1 MNLSV
6 ARNAFLLIVVAA
18 VAAAVFRIVTAPH
31 RVKER
36 RDTARNVCIGSG
48 GEWLK
53 LGGDEV
59 CRKPEST
66 DTAKKA

>member
-6 ARNAFLLIVVAA
+6 ARNAFLLIVLAA
-18 VAAAVFRIVTAPH
+18 VAAAVFRIVTAPQ

-53 LGGDEV
+53 LGNDEI
-59 CRKPEST
+59 CRKPEPT